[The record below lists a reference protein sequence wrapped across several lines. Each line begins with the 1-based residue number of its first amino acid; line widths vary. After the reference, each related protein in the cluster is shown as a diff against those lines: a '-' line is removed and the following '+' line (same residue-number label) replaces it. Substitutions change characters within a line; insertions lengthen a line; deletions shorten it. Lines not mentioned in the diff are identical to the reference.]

1 MIRKSVIGIII
12 SCVILCFASLGLCD
26 DTPSVVLKG
35 GFHTFRTA
43 VPDSVQEWEKRK
55 VELRKTLWR
64 LLGDMPPIFTPQ
76 PQIDSRQ
83 HRDGYS
89 LEHLTFDNGIGDT
102 VYGYMMIP
110 DGHTGRGP
118 AILYNHYHGG
128 KYNQGKEEVL
138 IKAFGP
144 SLDLIPAEE
153 LVRAGYVILCI
164 DMYAFGERKHQGP
177 AGDSEKAGDKT
188 EQAIFKTFLWEGR
201 TLWGMMVRDDLLA
214 LNYLAGR
221 AEVDPNRI
229 ATMGMSLGSTMSWWL
244 AAMDERVKAVISVAC
259 LTRYQNIIANGGINA
274 HGIYYF
280 VPDMLKEKIDS
291 ESVVGL
297 IAPRPHLTLTG
308 DKDETSP
315 ADGVQI
321 INDFQRHLYKL
332 YEKEENF
339 RGVIYPGVVHS
350 YTPEMWQETILWLK
364 KHL

>member
-1 MIRKSVIGIII
+1 MIRKSVI
-12 SCVILCFASLGLCD
+12 
-26 DTPSVVLKG
+26 TPPVVLKG
-35 GFHTFRTA
+35 GFPTFRTT
-43 VPDSVQEWEKRK
+43 VPDSAQEWEKHK

-89 LEHLTFDNGIGDT
+89 LEHFTFDNGIGDT

-118 AILYNHYHGG
+118 AILYNHYHAD

-138 IKAFGP
+138 IKTFSP

-164 DMYAFGERKHQGP
+164 DAYAFGQRRHQGP
-177 AGDSEKAGDKT
+177 AGNSEKAGGT
-188 EQAIFKTFLWEGR
+188 EQALFKTFLWEGR
-201 TLWGMMVRDDLLA
+201 TMWGMIVRDDLLA

-221 AEVDPNRI
+221 PEVDPSRI
-229 ATMGMSLGSTMSWWL
+229 AAIGMSMGSTRSWWL
-244 AAMDERVKAVISVAC
+244 AAMDERVKVVISVAC

-315 ADGVQI
+315 ADGIQI
-321 INDFQRHLYKL
+321 INDFQRHLYRL
-332 YEKEENF
+332 YGKEENY
-339 RGVIYPGVVHS
+339 RGVIYPRVGHLYS
-350 YTPEMWQETILWLK
+350 PEMWQETIVWLK